1 MLSPRKTLLRD
12 TARGDPETRD
22 PVRVTFSWVL
32 RRVASTRALLMN
44 SIPVTLTNERDY
56 AGSR

>member
-1 MLSPRKTLLRD
+1 
-12 TARGDPETRD
+12 
-22 PVRVTFSWVL
+22 VTFSWVL

-44 SIPVTLTNERDY
+44 SIPVTLINERDY

>member
-22 PVRVTFSWVL
+22 PVRVTFSWGIEAGRL
-32 RRVASTRALLMN
+32 DACATHELDTGYAYQRA
-44 SIPVTLTNERDY
+44 
-56 AGSR
+56 

>member
-1 MLSPRKTLLRD
+1 MLSPRMTQLRD
-12 TARGDPETRD
+12 AAQGNPETRD

-32 RRVASTRALLMN
+32 RRAAPTRALLMN